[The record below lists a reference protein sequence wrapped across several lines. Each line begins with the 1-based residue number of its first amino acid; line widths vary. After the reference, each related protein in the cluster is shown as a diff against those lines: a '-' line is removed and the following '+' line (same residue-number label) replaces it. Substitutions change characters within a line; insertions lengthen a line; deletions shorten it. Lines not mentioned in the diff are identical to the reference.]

1 MNPLYS
7 LSITVSQVASKC
19 SSLNSKH
26 LLSHTVYVEES
37 GSGLAGWFRFKGF
50 QEVQANCRLGM
61 ESSQA
66 EQELENLLPSS
77 LMLLTG
83 FSFLLAVGQR
93 LSSSTS
99 GPLYR
104 TCFSQSKRGEG
115 VGEGEGEKGEE
126 KEVWEDEQEAGSEEE
141 GGKP

>member
-1 MNPLYS
+1 M
-7 LSITVSQVASKC
+7 
-19 SSLNSKH
+19 
-26 LLSHTVYVEES
+26 
-37 GSGLAGWFRFKGF
+37 
-50 QEVQANCRLGM
+50 
-61 ESSQA
+61 
-66 EQELENLLPSS
+66 LPSS